1 MRLKTCLSTHDKDK
15 PRYMQQNHKAG
26 FSNFNIGMKKPK
38 TGGRKKNVPNRITG
52 DVRRLLSDAIEKHLI
67 SDLNALEPIKR
78 AELLIKVL
86 PYVLPPITTAETNP
100 YIEPLVITRTVY
112 RNDGTP

>member
-1 MRLKTCLSTHDKDK
+1 
-15 PRYMQQNHKAG
+15 
-26 FSNFNIGMKKPK
+26 MKKPK
-38 TGGRKKNVPNRITG
+38 TGGRQKNTPNRITG

-86 PYVLPPITTAETNP
+86 PYVLPPVTIAETNP
-100 YIEPLVITRTVY
+100 HIEPLVITRTVY
-112 RNDGTP
+112 RDGITPLK